1 MSDGTEFKPRIL
13 GFLCNWCCYGGAD
26 LAGVSRYQFPPYIRV
41 IRVMCSGR
49 VDLSFVLRAFTN
61 GTDGVFIGGC
71 HLNDCH
77 YNTHGNFDA
86 LSMTRLAKKLL
97 EHTGINPDRLR
108 IEWVSAG
115 EGIRYADIMTDFA
128 AQIKKL
134 GPLGSSEGTDRNEL
148 KTKLKEVNKLVPYMK
163 LVAKEKLA
171 SHLPEEADY
180 QNLFTKEEVETL
192 LSEAPSYYIDPEKC
206 QACGICA
213 RRCPAEAIIGGKN
226 LIHVIDQEKCIK
238 CGTCFE
244 ACPPRFEA
252 IKKLSAQEPV
262 PAPLPEEKRTIAR
275 RDKEATAE

>member
-1 MSDGTEFKPRIL
+1 MSAGAEFKPSIL

-26 LAGVSRYQFPPYIRV
+26 LAGVSRFQFPPYIRI

-49 VDLSFVLRAFTN
+49 VDLSFVLRAFSN

-86 LSMTRLAKKLL
+86 ISMTRLAKKLL
-97 EHTGINPDRLR
+97 EHAGINPDRLR

-148 KTKLKEVNKLVPYMK
+148 KSKLEEVKRLVPYIK
-163 LVAKEKLA
+163 LVKKEKLA
-171 SHLPEEADY
+171 SRLPNEEEY
-180 QNLFTKEEVETL
+180 LELFTSEEVETL
-192 LSEAPSYYIDPEKC
+192 LSEAPSYYIDPDKC
-206 QACGICA
+206 QACGICL
-213 RRCPAEAIIGGKN
+213 RKCPVEAITGGKN
-226 LIHVIDQEKCIK
+226 QIHVIDQEKCIK

-244 ACPPRFEA
+244 ACPPRFGA
-252 IKKLSAQEPV
+252 VKKLTAQEPV
-262 PAPLPEEKRTIAR
+262 PPPIPEEAR
-275 RDKEATAE
+275 AIVREGKEN

>member
-1 MSDGTEFKPRIL
+1 MSAGVEFKPRIL

-49 VDLSFVLRAFTN
+49 VDLEFVLRAFSN

-86 LSMTRLAKKLL
+86 LSMTRLAKRLL
-97 EHTGINPDRLR
+97 EHAGINPDRLR

-128 AQIKKL
+128 KQIKGL
-134 GPLGSSEGTDRNEL
+134 GPLGSSEGKDREEL
-148 KTKLKEVNKLVPYMK
+148 KSRIEEIKKLVPYMK
-163 LVAKEKLA
+163 LVKKEKLS
-171 SHLPEEADY
+171 SHLATEEDY
-180 QNLFTKEEVETL
+180 VDLFTTEEVEAL
-192 LSEAPSYYIDPEKC
+192 LSEAPSYYIDPAKC

-213 RRCPAEAIIGGKN
+213 RKCPVEAIAGGKG
-226 LIHVIDQEKCIK
+226 LVHIIDQDRCIK

-244 ACPPRFEA
+244 ACPERFGA
-252 IKKLSAQEPV
+252 VKKLAATEPV
-262 PAPLPEEKRTIAR
+262 PPPPPEEARTIVR
-275 RDKEATAE
+275 ESKEKEG

>member
-1 MSDGTEFKPRIL
+1 
-13 GFLCNWCCYGGAD
+13 
-26 LAGVSRYQFPPYIRV
+26 V

-49 VDLSFVLRAFTN
+49 VDLSFVLRAFSN

-97 EHTGINPDRLR
+97 EHVGINPNRLR

-115 EGIRYADIMTDFA
+115 GGIRYADIMTDFA
-128 AQIKKL
+128 AQLKKL

-148 KTKLKEVNKLVPYMK
+148 KSKLKEVNKLVPYIK
-163 LVAKEKLA
+163 LVKKEKLA
-171 SHLPEEADY
+171 SHLPDEADY
-180 QNLFTKEEVETL
+180 QSLFTKEEVEAL
-192 LSEAPSYYIDPEKC
+192 LSEAPAYYIDPEKC

-213 RRCPAEAIIGGKN
+213 RKCPAEAIIGGKN

-252 IKKLSAQEPV
+252 IKKLSAEEPV

-275 RDKEATAE
+275 KGGEEKAE